1 MKGCVEISMF
11 KRETVKQISILIVV
25 TLIISMMSAFVLP
38 KNTKADE
45 IETTEQV
52 ETTTPEQETT
62 EPTPVDP
69 DEYELVAHRGYSSVA
84 PENSLPAFQSAISAG
99 FKHIE
104 LDLRRCKEKT
114 DGSADWVVCHD
125 ETLKRLCGVDKAV
138 SSMTVSEIQKY
149 PYKAGNNISRYGT
162 VKIMSLE
169 NLISLVQ
176 QYKDQDIDWRVEI
189 KELDNNEEQ
198 EQKVFD
204 EIVQP
209 LIEADVI
216 ENITFISFDASIL
229 NKILKGD
236 DRVKALYLSSVLDE
250 DHLARA
256 KNLKEKYNERLEGVI
271 LKGTTYTTDETDVE
285 TLLNENLK
293 VGVYVLD
300 SRVMMGS
307 YYSMGV
313 RSFTTNKVSP
323 NSMSVSLMKHKYSK
337 SDFTY
342 KISKRTYTYTGT
354 RKKPTITVSYEG
366 EKLLEG
372 LNYEI
377 SYSNNK
383 YPGTGTVTAT
393 LIRNASGEKD
403 KKFTISMPKVK
414 GFKVAKNYATSVK
427 YQWTPNTDIT
437 GYKVYR
443 YNYSTKKYQLV
454 KTIKKN
460 STKTFKAKKL
470 PNAIKVR
477 YRVKTYLTYNKKTY
491 KSDPCKGKT
500 TYTKPGTE
508 NKIKMKRSKKKKTIT
523 VKFGKLP
530 RVTGYNIRV
539 ATDKNFTKGVKVRT
553 TRSKKGFVTLRKL
566 NKKKTYYAKVR
577 GYLKVGSKIYYGA
590 YSKVVYKKGKKAK
603 KKKS

>member
-1 MKGCVEISMF
+1 MLRDRIK
-11 KRETVKQISILIVV
+11 KQISILIAL
-25 TLIISMMSAFVLP
+25 TLIIGLMSAFVLP
-38 KNTKADE
+38 ENTKAE
-45 IETTEQV
+45 ENNAQ
-52 ETTTPEQETT
+52 QEENVDP
-62 EPTPVDP
+62 EPTIP

-84 PENSLPAFQSAISAG
+84 PENSTYAFQAAASAN

-104 LDLRRCKEKT
+104 LDLRRCKEKA

-149 PYKAGNNISRYGT
+149 HYTSGSNVSRYSN
-162 VKIMSLE
+162 VKIMSLTDI
-169 NLISLVQ
+169 ISLVK
-176 QYKDQDIDWRVEI
+176 QYKEQYKEQPIDWRFEI
-189 KELDNNEEQ
+189 KELNNDEEQ

-209 LIEADVI
+209 LIDADVI
-216 ENITFISFDASIL
+216 DCVTFISFDASIL
-229 NKILKGD
+229 NKILKED
-236 DRVKALYLSSVLDE
+236 ERVKGWYLAKVMDE
-250 DHLARA
+250 DHLSRA
-256 KNLKEKYNERLEGVI
+256 KSLKAKYNGRMEGVI
-271 LKGTTYTTDETDVE
+271 LKGTTYTTDEMDVE
-285 TLLNENLK
+285 SLLNEDIK

-300 SRVMMGS
+300 SRVMMGA

-323 NSMSVSLMKHKYSK
+323 GSMSVSLMKHKYTK

-342 KISKRTYTYTGT
+342 KISKKSYTYTGT

-366 EKLLEG
+366 ENLLEG

-383 YPGTGTVTAT
+383 YPGTGIVTAT

-403 KKFTISMPKVK
+403 KSFTITMPKVK
-414 GFKVAKNYATSVK
+414 GFKAVKSTATTAT

-460 STKTFKAKKL
+460 KTKTFKAKKL
-470 PNAIKVR
+470 GTAAKVR

-491 KSDPCKGKT
+491 KSDPCKAKS
-500 TYTKPGTE
+500 TYTKPATE
-508 NKIKMKRSKKKKTIT
+508 KLIKITRSKKKKTIKI
-523 VKFGKLP
+523 KFGKLA
-530 RVTGYNIRV
+530 RVTGYNVRI
-539 ATDKNFTKGVKVRT
+539 ATDKNFTRDVKVKSTNRKTRT
-553 TRSKKGFVTLRKL
+553 VKFKKL
-566 NKKKTYYAKVR
+566 NKKRTYYAKAR
-577 GYLKVGSKIYYGA
+577 GYLKVGKIYYYGA
-590 YSKVVYKKGKKAK
+590 YSKVVHKKGKKAK
-603 KKKS
+603 KKKE

>member
-1 MKGCVEISMF
+1 MLRDRIK
-11 KRETVKQISILIVV
+11 KQISILIAL
-25 TLIISMMSAFVLP
+25 TLIIGLMSAFVMS
-38 KNTKADE
+38 KNTKAE
-45 IETTEQV
+45 EQQTTTPQ
-52 ETTTPEQETT
+52 ETTTEQETT
-62 EPTPVDP
+62 EPTPVNP
-69 DEYELVAHRGYSSVA
+69 DEFEMVAHRGYSSVA
-84 PENSLPAFQSAISAG
+84 PENSTYAFQAAANAD

-104 LDLRRCKEKT
+104 LDLRRCKEKA

-149 PYKAGNNISRYGT
+149 HYISGNNIARYGNN
-162 VKIMSLE
+162 VKIMSLADI
-169 NLISLVQ
+169 ISLVK
-176 QYKDQDIDWRVEI
+176 QYKDQGIDWRFEI
-189 KELDNNEEQ
+189 KELNNDEEQ

-209 LIEADVI
+209 LIDADVI
-216 ENITFISFDASIL
+216 DCVTFISFDASIL
-229 NKILKGD
+229 NKILKED
-236 DRVKALYLSSVLDE
+236 ERVKAWYLAKVMDE
-250 DHLARA
+250 DHLSRA
-256 KNLKEKYNERLEGVI
+256 KNLKAKYDGRLEGVI

-285 TLLNENLK
+285 SLLNEDLK

-300 SRVMMGS
+300 SRVMMGA

-342 KISKRTYTYTGT
+342 KISKRSYTYTGT
-354 RKKPTITVSYEG
+354 RKKPTITLSYEG
-366 EKLLEG
+366 EDLLEG

-403 KKFTISMPKVK
+403 KTFTISMPKVK
-414 GFKVAKNYATSVK
+414 EFKVAKNYATSVK
-427 YQWTPNTDIT
+427 YQWTPNTNIT

-460 STKTFKAKKL
+460 KTKTFKATKL
-470 PNAIKVR
+470 TTATKVR
-477 YRVKTYLTYNKKTY
+477 YRVKTYLTYKKKTY

-500 TYTKPGTE
+500 TYTKPGKE
-508 NKIKMKRSKKKKTIT
+508 NSIKMNRSKKKKTIK
-523 VKFGKLP
+523 VRFGKLP
-530 RVTGYNIRV
+530 RVTGYTVRI
-539 ATDKNFTKGVKVRT
+539 ATDKNFTRDVRIRT
-553 TRSKKGFVTLRKL
+553 ANSKTRSVKFKKL
-566 NKKKTYYAKVR
+566 NKKRTYYAKVR
-577 GYLKVGSKIYYGA
+577 GYLKVGKTYYYGA
-590 YSKVVYKKGKKAK
+590 YSKVVCKKGKKAK
-603 KKKS
+603 KKKKE

>member
-1 MKGCVEISMF
+1 MKGCVEIKMF
-11 KRETVKQISILIVV
+11 RKETVQQISILIVA

-62 EPTPVDP
+62 EPVNP
-69 DEYELVAHRGYSSVA
+69 DEYEMVAHRGYSSVA
-84 PENSLPAFQSAISAG
+84 PENSTYAFQAAANAN

-104 LDLRRCKEKT
+104 LDLRRCKEQA
-114 DGSADWVVCHD
+114 DGSADWVVSHD

-149 PYKAGNNISRYGT
+149 HYISGNNISRYSN
-162 VKIMSLE
+162 VKIMSLA
-169 NLISLVQ
+169 NIISLVK
-176 QYKDQDIDWRVEI
+176 QYKDQGIDWRFEI
-189 KELDNNEEQ
+189 KELNNDEEQ

-209 LIEADVI
+209 LIDADVI
-216 ENITFISFDASIL
+216 DCVTFISFDASIL
-229 NKILKGD
+229 NKILKED
-236 DRVKALYLSSVLDE
+236 ERVKAWYLAKVMDE
-250 DHLARA
+250 DHLSRA
-256 KNLKEKYNERLEGVI
+256 KNLKEKYDGRLEGVI

-285 TLLNENLK
+285 TLLNENIK

-300 SRVMMGS
+300 SRVMMGA
-307 YYSMGV
+307 YYSMGI
-313 RSFTTNKVSP
+313 RSFTTNKVTP
-323 NSMSVSLMKHKYSK
+323 GSMSVSLMKHKYTK

-342 KISKRTYTYTGT
+342 KISKKSYTYTGT

-366 EKLLEG
+366 ENLLEG

-383 YPGTGTVTAT
+383 YPGTAVVTAT

-403 KKFTISMPKVK
+403 KSFTITMPKVK
-414 GFKVAKNYATSVK
+414 GFKVEKNNATSVK
-427 YQWTPNTDIT
+427 YQWTANTNIT

-460 STKTFKAKKL
+460 TTKTFKAKKL

-500 TYTKPGTE
+500 TYTKPGKE
-508 NKIKMKRSKKKKTIT
+508 NKIKMNRSKKKKTIKI
-523 VKFGKLP
+523 KFGKLP
-530 RVTGYNIRV
+530 RVTGYNVKI
-539 ATDKNFTKGVKVRT
+539 ATDKNFTRDVKSRSAKYKTRT
-553 TRSKKGFVTLRKL
+553 VKFKKL

-577 GYLKVGSKIYYGA
+577 GYLKIGSKIYYGA
-590 YSKVVYKKGKKAK
+590 YSKVVYKKGKKSK
-603 KKKS
+603 KKKQG